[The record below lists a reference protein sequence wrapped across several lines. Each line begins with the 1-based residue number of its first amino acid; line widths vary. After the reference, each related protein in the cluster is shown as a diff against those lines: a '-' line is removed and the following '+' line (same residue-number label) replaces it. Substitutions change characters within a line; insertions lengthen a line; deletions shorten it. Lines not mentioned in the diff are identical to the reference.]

1 MFHLLLIT
9 AADANCGHNPASPA
23 RAAAKAWSHANL
35 TLALAAILSGCTTT
49 ASPPERHASR
59 APPPSASRAAAAITA
74 APLTYTAEVRRLSR
88 ADDRLFTDM
97 MHAMGGVDFR
107 DRALFPQATQ
117 RALTGIEV
125 VVPYDNRETGI
136 ERWTIQH
143 DGEMTATYI
152 VRFKPDGKG
161 GTYFSVAKD
170 VGSVTP

>member
-1 MFHLLLIT
+1 MHSKL
-9 AADANCGHNPASPA
+9 
-23 RAAAKAWSHANL
+23 HANL

-49 ASPPERHASR
+49 VTPPERHASP
-59 APPPSASRAAAAITA
+59 APPPSASRAAPAVTA
-74 APLTYTAEVRRLSR
+74 APLTYTAEVRRSSH

-97 MHAMGGVDFR
+97 MHAMDGVDFL

-117 RALTGIEV
+117 RALTSIEV

-143 DGEMTATYI
+143 DGEITATYL

-170 VGSVTP
+170 IGSATP